1 MYTTLPDLNK
11 AQEYLENGPHQ
22 NRYRKNLTKTYE
34 KAPKKRKMRKVR
46 GKKEGARKKALC
58 WNGTGAGPGRW
69 TAKRGL
75 EEVGPAMRVGMGMR
89 WTPSLARAALLV
101 TLPVLIV
108 CFFLELDTPFLC
120 FLSVEVEDGDQVGH
134 PVGQVMSF
142 WTHQPVSS
150 QPTHWI

>member
-1 MYTTLPDLNK
+1 MLAHLKMYTTLPDLNK
-11 AQEYLENGPHQ
+11 AQEYFENGPHQ

-34 KAPKKRKMRKVR
+34 KAHK
-46 GKKEGARKKALC
+46 KKALC

-101 TLPVLIV
+101 TLPVLV
-108 CFFLELDTPFLC
+108 VLFFR
-120 FLSVEVEDGDQVGH
+120 VGH
-134 PVGQVMSF
+134 TIFLLSF
-142 WTHQPVSS
+142 C
-150 QPTHWI
+150 